1 MQLVPNDRLLNERY
15 LKKANQN
22 TAFNRHLMDIIRKHR
37 VDDLMLSDEQLLA
50 LNYED
55 LLEVTIGVV
64 NPEIAITCG
73 VGEDFNDES
82 DAKCVIARRHGNGYS
97 GAITGI
103 TSKNGALRVVVYE
116 GIRDC
121 FYYFYIPLSAYE
133 HLTCSIEIPFS
144 KNNGAPKGNT
154 KWWKYYCPKFE
165 VMATTNIARQRVRWR
180 KVA

>member
-1 MQLVPNDRLLNERY
+1 MQLVKDRLLNERY

-22 TAFNRHLMDIIRKHR
+22 TAFNRHLVDIIRKHR

-82 DAKCVIARRHGNGYS
+82 DAKCVIARRHGNVYS
-97 GAITGI
+97 AGITGI
-103 TSKNGALRVVVYE
+103 ANKNGALRVVVYE

-121 FYYFYIPLSAYE
+121 FYYFYIPLSAYK
-133 HLTCSIEIPFS
+133 HLTHIEILFS
-144 KNNGAPKGNT
+144 SNGAPKGNS
-154 KWWKYYCPKFE
+154 KWWKYYCTKFE